1 VRHRKKRSKMRG
13 SVTER
18 RAMFNNMISSLL
30 EHGRITTTERRAR
43 ELRGATEKIVTRAK
57 SLGDLLLKDRTKL
70 DAEDR
75 ARIIHAMRMVRRT
88 IKDQRAVV
96 RLFDE
101 IAPRYL
107 GRPGGYL
114 RINKIGAR
122 KGDAAPMAIIEFIE
136 AEMPEKEG
144 APQTDDQKKGRFS
157 WLRRK
162 KGAK

>member
-1 VRHRKKRSKMRG
+1 MRG

-43 ELRGATEKIVTRAK
+43 ELRGVTEKIVTRAK
-57 SLGDLLLKDRTKL
+57 SLGDLLLKDRSKL

-75 ARIIHAMRMVRRT
+75 ARIVHAMRMVRRT
-88 IKDQRAVV
+88 LKDRRAVI

-114 RINKIGAR
+114 RINKIGSR

-144 APQTDDQKKGRFS
+144 VSRPEDDKKSSRFG

-162 KGAK
+162 KPPKDSKESK